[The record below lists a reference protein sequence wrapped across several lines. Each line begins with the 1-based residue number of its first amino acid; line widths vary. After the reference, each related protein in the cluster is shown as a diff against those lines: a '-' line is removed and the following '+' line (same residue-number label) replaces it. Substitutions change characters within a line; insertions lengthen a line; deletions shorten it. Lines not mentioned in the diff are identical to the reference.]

1 MEYTVLY
8 SKRRTISIS
17 VRGGVLTVKAPI
29 GTNPDKIKE
38 LVGKHSRWIEGH
50 LLRADMEEKLYSSLD
65 EGKITELRALA
76 REYFTRKTKLYAD
89 IMGLEYNNIRISSAR
104 SRFASCSSKGNISYS
119 YRLMLYPDACREYV
133 IVHELAHIIEMNH
146 SDKFWKIVE
155 KYMPDYKKRRAE
167 LKKIPQPD

>member
-17 VRGGVLTVKAPI
+17 VRDGVLTVKAPI
-29 GTNPDKIKE
+29 GTKPDKIKE
-38 LVGKHSRWIEGH
+38 LLDKHSRWIEGN
-50 LLRADMEEKLYSSLD
+50 LERAEQKKKLYSSLD
-65 EGKITELRALA
+65 AVKIKELRAGA
-76 REYFTRKTKLYAD
+76 REYFNLKTKFYAD
-89 IMGLEYNNIRISSAR
+89 IMGLEYNKIRISSAM

-119 YRLMLYPDACREYV
+119 YRLMLYPEECREYV
-133 IVHELAHIIEMNH
+133 IVHELAHLLEMNH

-167 LKKIPQPD
+167 LKKVPL